1 MFPGSVLDSLVDNG
15 GIEEVGSWIFVT
27 TNFSDLV
34 VEFIPGVD
42 EVMIYG
48 ISGFYP
54 KCIEVFEELLDRPQ
68 GFELV
73 DEIW

>member
-48 ISGFYP
+48 DLWVLSKMY
-54 KCIEVFEELLDRPQ
+54 
-68 GFELV
+68 
-73 DEIW
+73 